1 MQTRKLNHRPTW
13 NFTTA
18 AGGLNI
24 TANYYPVQTAI
35 AIVDKNTDMQ
45 MVVMNDRS

>member
-13 NFTTA
+13 NLTTA